1 MTIQFFTH
9 NDLRDQAHKLHKHGG
24 LYKKAA
30 EKVMVIIQLVTNGER
45 NPLSDLKTTKHGET
59 RLEHCVKYDLPGAC
73 RLVTVQHENKCF
85 LLFVGDHEDE
95 EKWLK
100 TNRGNTYRLTADN
113 KIELVKVVSKTID
126 AHNYPVPFEYE
137 YTSGKLY
144 QHLSEDD
151 YEYLVSGLSR
161 QQCRLIEEL
170 NSFSEDESIL
180 SIVESI
186 QEEQIKDFVFDVLL
200 LLKEGDSEGAK
211 KRILLERG
219 ELRELTQELAFSG
232 DLISEI
238 PTDDPTYSELFS
250 HFVKTADY
258 KSWMLFMHPE
268 QRKVVDL
275 DFDGAAKL
283 VGVSGSG
290 KTCVVVK
297 RAIRLATQHKNERI
311 LVVTLNRSLANL
323 IKELV
328 DVASPTLLENIE
340 VKPFF
345 TVCQEYLLKFEPQHQ
360 KLYDD
365 VTWKSSEHIDEI
377 WHEFYRCELNNHSAS
392 ILIPVHDYLIAQGI
406 DASAYIRHEFDWI
419 RSAVSF
425 SDRDQY
431 LTIEREGRSV
441 PLNKNSREI
450 ILQGLSAWED
460 KMKAIGVTDYIGLA
474 TALMKYKDDLNEDYR
489 CVLVD
494 ESQDFGTIELA
505 LIRKITQKAENDIFV
520 CGDAA
525 QRVSTKFQS
534 FKKSGIEVFPSRS
547 KKILKNYRNSK
558 EILKAAQAVLS
569 NNVTAGTVLSEDFEV
584 LSPEYSNFS
593 SSSPLLLK
601 AKSLADE
608 ISSAVAYSKGQI
620 SENNHFKA
628 CIAICGY
635 THLEIKRFGA
645 VHGINVLDS
654 NTSIGS
660 SSLFLSD
667 LEQTKGFEFDLVV
680 IVNVVDGVMPSPS
693 SPELEK
699 TKDLTQLY
707 VSLTRAKQ
715 ELIVSYHGV
724 LSRLFKST
732 EDFLEDEWV
741 NYLEPENELPI
752 LGCPEQIEEH
762 KVADAHVLK
771 NVVFMT
777 GKEFLYTKKA
787 IGLPAL
793 LIEKLRE
800 NIDGIT
806 VNREGNL
813 VKWKN
818 IGSAY
823 DSIKNNPRSRQVFG
837 PEGLRLFNQ
846 FCQELDIE
854 SEMKKFNLKDI
865 YMGEVATEVS
875 LIK

>member
-1 MTIQFFTH
+1 MSIQYFTH
-9 NDLRDQAHKLHKHGG
+9 NDLREQAHA
-24 LYKKAA
+24 LYKRGGSFKKTA
-30 EKVMVIIQLVTNGER
+30 EKVMTIIQLVTSGER
-45 NPLSDLKTTKHGET
+45 NPLSDFKTTNHGEK
-59 RLEHCVKYDLPGAC
+59 RLEHCVKYDLPSAC
-73 RLVTVQHENKCF
+73 RLVTVQNEKKIF

-95 EKWLK
+95 EKWLNA
-100 TNRGNTYRLTADN
+100 NRGNTYKLTTDN
-113 KIELVKVVSKTID
+113 KIELVKVVSKTLGN
-126 AHNYPVPFEYE
+126 HQYPVPLNYE
-137 YTSGKLY
+137 YSSGQLY
-144 QHLSEDD
+144 QHLSESD

-161 QQCRLIEEL
+161 QQCRHIEEL
-170 NSFSEDESIL
+170 NSFSADESFL
-180 SIVESI
+180 GIVESV
-186 QEEQIKDFVFDVLL
+186 QDELVKSFVLDVLL
-200 LLKEGDSEGAK
+200 LLKEGDSDGAR

-219 ELRELTQELAFSG
+219 ELKDLTEEVAYSG
-232 DLISEI
+232 ELISEI
-238 PTDDPTYSELFS
+238 PTDDPTYAELFA

-297 RAIRLATQHKNERI
+297 RAIRLAARYKDKKI
-311 LVVTLNRSLANL
+311 LVVTLNRSLAKL

-328 DVASPTLLENIE
+328 DVASPVVNNNIE

-345 TVCQEYLLKFEPQHQ
+345 TICQEYLLKYEPENH

-365 VTWKSSEHIDEI
+365 VTWKSLEHIDEI

-406 DASAYIRHEFDWI
+406 NASEYIRHEFDWI

-425 SDRDQY
+425 YERNQY
-431 LTIEREGRSV
+431 LTIDREGRSV
-441 PLNKNSREI
+441 PLNKNFREI
-450 ILQGLSAWED
+450 ILEGLSAWEG

-474 TALMKYKDDLNEDYR
+474 TALMKYKDDLYEDYR

-520 CGDAA
+520 CGDAS

-534 FKKSGIEVFPSRS
+534 FRKSGIEVFPSRS

-558 EILKAAQAVLS
+558 EILKAAQEVLS
-569 NNVTAGTVLSEDFEV
+569 VNFSSSAVLSEDFEV

-593 SSSPLLLK
+593 SSCPLLLK
-601 AKSLADE
+601 ADTLADE
-608 ISSAVAYSKGQI
+608 ISCAVAYSKQQI
-620 SENNHFKA
+620 IDNSNMKV
-628 CIAICGY
+628 CVAICGY
-635 THLEIKRFGA
+635 THLEIQRFGELLE
-645 VHGINVLDS
+645 IKVLDS
-654 NTSIGS
+654 STSIGAS
-660 SSLFLSD
+660 ALFFSD
-667 LEQTKGFEFDLVV
+667 LEQTKGFEFDLVIV
-680 IVNVVDGVMPSPS
+680 VNVIDGVMPNFS
-693 SPELEK
+693 SPELER

-707 VSLTRAKQ
+707 VSLTRAKR
-715 ELIVSYHGV
+715 ELIVSYHGS
-724 LSRLFKST
+724 LSPFFEKVD
-732 EDFLEDEWV
+732 EFLEEDWI
-741 NYLEPENELPI
+741 NYLDAESELPV
-752 LGCPEQIEEH
+752 LGCPKQIEEL
-762 KVADAHVLK
+762 KLADDSSAK

-777 GKEFLYTKKA
+777 GKEFLYTKRA

-806 VNREGNL
+806 VNRDGHL

-823 DSIKNNPRSRQVFG
+823 ESIKNSPRSRQAFG
-837 PEGLRLFNQ
+837 PEGFKLFSQ
-846 FCQELDIE
+846 LCQDLDIE
-854 SEMKKFNLKDI
+854 IEMKKFNLRDI
-865 YMGEVATEVS
+865 YMGEIVN
-875 LIK
+875 